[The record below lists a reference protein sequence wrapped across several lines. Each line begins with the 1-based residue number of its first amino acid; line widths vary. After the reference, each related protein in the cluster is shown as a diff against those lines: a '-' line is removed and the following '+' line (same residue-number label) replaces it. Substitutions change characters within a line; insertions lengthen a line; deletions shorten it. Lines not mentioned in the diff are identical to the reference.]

1 MNKHSLFALSVLVAA
16 TTAFSVNAAQA
27 QNTRTAAAAAGY
39 LSGGIGQD
47 DAANMQREAKNYPLE
62 LEFVVKA
69 TPKDE
74 FTADVHVKINDA
86 HSQTVLDAVSKGPF
100 FLAQLPPGHYRIEA
114 IKNGQSKTRDVAI
127 TTGSHQHIMFEWI
140 E

>member
-1 MNKHSLFALSVLVAA
+1 MNKQILFALAA
-16 TTAFSVNAAQA
+16 LITATAAVGANAAQA
-27 QNTRTAAAAAGY
+27 QDTRTAAAAAGY
-39 LSGGIGQD
+39 LSGGIGED
-47 DAANMQREAKNYPLE
+47 EAATMQREAKNYPLE

-74 FTADVHVKINDA
+74 FTADVHVKISDA

-100 FLAQLPPGHYRIEA
+100 FLAQLPPGRYRIEA